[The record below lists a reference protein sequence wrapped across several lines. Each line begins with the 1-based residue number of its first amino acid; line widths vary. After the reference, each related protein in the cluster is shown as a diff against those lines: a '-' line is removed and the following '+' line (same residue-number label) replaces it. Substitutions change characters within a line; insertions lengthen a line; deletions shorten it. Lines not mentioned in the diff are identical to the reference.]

1 MLPNIKIR
9 KRMDSLSP
17 RTADTPRE
25 NKFRRNEIMRINHNI
40 AALNANNRLKLND
53 NAISKNLQRLA
64 SGYRINSA
72 ADDAAGLAVSEKMRA
87 QINGLNQAID
97 NAENGISLIQT
108 AEGGLNE
115 TESILQRMNTLAV
128 ESANGTY
135 QDETDRANLN
145 KEIEAL
151 KSEIDRISRSTN
163 FNQINLLDGSLRNVN
178 DSDAVE
184 KINGLASV
192 SISGGNLDAGTEFTV
207 SVATTSD
214 STTLSVTA
222 ADSSVNFTAVTV
234 DSTGAYTFTAD
245 VSGVTNEAVKAKY
258 NGVTITVTVD
268 DVSKLTDKA
277 SGTVTVTNNSLS
289 LQIGSE
295 NDENQRV
302 SLEVGDMSSKGLGV
316 DNISIATQEQ
326 AEDAIDAI
334 KKAINTVS
342 ATRADLG
349 ALQNRLEHTVNN
361 LTTMSEN
368 LTSAE
373 STIRDVDMASE
384 MVELTK
390 NQILEQAATSML
402 AQANAQ
408 PQSVLSLLKG

>member
-1 MLPNIKIR
+1 
-9 KRMDSLSP
+9 MDSLSP

-163 FNQINLLDGSLRNVN
+163 FNQINLLDGSLSYQSSV
-178 DSDAVE
+178 DSSLTNAGLDISITGGDLAADATLTVT
-184 KINGLASV
+184 LATD
-192 SISGGNLDAGTEFTV
+192 G
-207 SVATTSD
+207 
-214 STTLSVTA
+214 TLSVDTGVT
-222 ADSSVNFTAVTV
+222 SVSFNAVTV
-234 DSTGAYTFTAD
+234 AADGSYTLTAKVD
-245 VSGVTNEAVKAKY
+245 DTVSDADKAKY
-258 NGVTITVTVD
+258 TGLKVTI
-268 DVSKLTDKA
+268 KTDSNFA
-277 SGTVTVTNNSLS
+277 NPSTEVSGTITAGANQELS

>member
-1 MLPNIKIR
+1 
-9 KRMDSLSP
+9 
-17 RTADTPRE
+17 
-25 NKFRRNEIMRINHNI
+25 MRINHNI

>member
-1 MLPNIKIR
+1 
-9 KRMDSLSP
+9 MDSLSP

-53 NAISKNLQRLA
+53 TAISKNLQKLA

-151 KSEIDRISRSTN
+151 KSEIDRISKSTN
-163 FNQINLLDGSLRNVN
+163 FNQINLLDGSLGYSV
-178 DSDAVE
+178 DASNE
-184 KINGLASV
+184 TDGAITQINGLTSV
-192 SISGGNLDAGTEFTV
+192 SLSGGNLAVNDKLTISDNGSNNLTVTTASTITGLSFTSVSTEDNKASSYIIKATIDDAQ
-207 SVATTSD
+207 ATAETK
-214 STTLSVTA
+214 
-222 ADSSVNFTAVTV
+222 
-234 DSTGAYTFTAD
+234 
-245 VSGVTNEAVKAKY
+245 EKY
-258 NGVTITVTVD
+258 DGLTITVTLD
-268 DVSKLTDKA
+268 NSYA
-277 SGTVTVTNNSLS
+277 SSSVTGNVTVSQSNTLS

-295 NDENQRV
+295 NNENQRV
-302 SLEVGDMSSKGLGV
+302 SLSVGDMSSKGLGI
-316 DNISIATQEQ
+316 DDISIATQEEAQ
-326 AEDAIDAI
+326 SAIDDI
-334 KKAINTVS
+334 KTAINTVS
-342 ATRADLG
+342 STRADLG

>member
-40 AALNANNRLKLND
+40 AALNANNRLKMND
-53 NAISKNLQRLA
+53 SAISKNLQKLA

-151 KSEIDRISRSTN
+151 KSEIDRISTSTN
-163 FNQINLLDGSLRNVN
+163 FNQINLLDGSLSYQSSV
-178 DSDAVE
+178 DSSLTNAGLDISITGGDLAADATLTVT
-184 KINGLASV
+184 LATD
-192 SISGGNLDAGTEFTV
+192 G
-207 SVATTSD
+207 
-214 STTLSVTA
+214 TLSVDTGVT
-222 ADSSVNFTAVTV
+222 SVSFNAVTV
-234 DSTGAYTFTAD
+234 AADGSYTLTAKVD
-245 VSGVTNEAVKAKY
+245 DTVSDADKAKY
-258 NGVTITVTVD
+258 TGLKVTI
-268 DVSKLTDKA
+268 KTDSNFA
-277 SGTVTVTNNSLS
+277 NPSTEVSGTITAGANQELS

-295 NDENQRV
+295 NTYDQRV
-302 SLEVGDMSSKGLGV
+302 SLGVSDMSSAGLGV
-316 DNISIATQEQ
+316 DNISIATQED
-326 AEDAIDAI
+326 AENAIDAI
-334 KKAINTVS
+334 KNAINTVS
-342 ATRADLG
+342 STRADLG

>member
-1 MLPNIKIR
+1 
-9 KRMDSLSP
+9 MDSLSP

>member
-1 MLPNIKIR
+1 
-9 KRMDSLSP
+9 MDSLSP

-53 NAISKNLQRLA
+53 TAISKNLQKLA